1 MLFLEY
7 PIHLVGRLSQMIE
20 MINQY
25 LLCLAQPQE
34 RTVSAVLP
42 APLSPCYCA
51 VVVQSRLGL
60 LPIEVAVCDTHVEV
74 TVDSRSRLLDFPC
87 LCCLLLHAVY
97 GEESPHRIMVYDPRH
112 SLTGLSC
119 SPNPKC

>member
-1 MLFLEY
+1 MLFLEF
-7 PIHLVGRLSQMIE
+7 PIHLVGRLSQMMLE

-25 LLCLAQPQE
+25 LLC
-34 RTVSAVLP
+34 SALLSLRSGQFQLSCQLL
-42 APLSPCYCA
+42 LSPCYCA

-74 TVDSRSRLLDFPC
+74 IVDSRSHLLDSPC
-87 LCCLLLHAVY
+87 LCCLLLLAVH

-112 SLTGLSC
+112 SLTRLSC
-119 SPNPKC
+119 SP